1 MQKILKNFYK
11 NNFVFLG
18 KEKLSK
24 LSILAIIFLDIVV
37 LMIIYQGISFQTSVV
52 TTPSTKFPYE
62 CRDILSNSSL
72 EDFNSY
78 IYLDYRYD
86 SKYQE
91 IKNLE
96 IDTRCNVLYQKIAQ
110 IQKDI
115 NIEDYKNKDTQNYE
129 KERKLKDEM
138 NYLKANYNTI
148 LFEQISNQK
157 SDDSIIE
164 GNLTAKNIKE
174 KYKNLNSELDNIIKN
189 KENLLT
195 QFKNEKL
202 IKDLILYLEENKS
215 QILNDITKSEKYY
228 YIKHELI
235 ILVFLFPL
243 VGLFFY
249 LMKRNLSNEK
259 YVPYIIFK
267 NILLVSL
274 IPTIQSIYY
283 LVDIFIPKIFVEK
296 LLMFFYTLDI
306 PFIVYYFVIAI
317 FVFIF
322 IFIIIKLQNR
332 FREENEKLKN
342 NNISFI
348 EAYNKNICSNCK
360 NRVDYI
366 RMNYCP
372 SCQKQLKI
380 KCETCNSSTILGL
393 KFCNNCGKDLI
404 ITNS

>member
-1 MQKILKNFYK
+1 
-11 NNFVFLG
+11 
-18 KEKLSK
+18 
-24 LSILAIIFLDIVV
+24 
-37 LMIIYQGISFQTSVV
+37 
-52 TTPSTKFPYE
+52 
-62 CRDILSNSSL
+62 
-72 EDFNSY
+72 
-78 IYLDYRYD
+78 
-86 SKYQE
+86 
-91 IKNLE
+91 
-96 IDTRCNVLYQKIAQ
+96 
-110 IQKDI
+110 
-115 NIEDYKNKDTQNYE
+115 
-129 KERKLKDEM
+129 M

-157 SDDSIIE
+157 SDNSIIE

-202 IKDLILYLEENKS
+202 IKDLMLYLEENKT
-215 QILNDITKSEKYY
+215 QILNDIIKSEKYY
-228 YIKHELI
+228 DIEYELI
-235 ILVFLFPL
+235 ILAFLFPL

-306 PFIVYYFVIAI
+306 PFVAYYIVISI
-317 FVFIF
+317 FVLIF
-322 IFIIIKLQNR
+322 IFIVIKLQDR
-332 FREENEKLKN
+332 FRKESEKLKN

-372 SCQKQLKI
+372 SCQKQLKV
-380 KCETCNSSTILGL
+380 KCEICSNYTIFSLNS
-393 KFCNNCGKDLI
+393 CNNCGNNLNMEK
-404 ITNS
+404 S